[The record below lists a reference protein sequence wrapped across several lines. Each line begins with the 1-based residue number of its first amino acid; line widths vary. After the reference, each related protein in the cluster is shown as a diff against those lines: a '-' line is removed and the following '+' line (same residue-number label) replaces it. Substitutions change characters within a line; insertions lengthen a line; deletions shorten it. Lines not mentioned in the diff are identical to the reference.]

1 MKYLNTKDIE
11 ALCEKRITLIEK
23 LEIGTLSKEDF
34 IIENYQMMKPYQKVN
49 YDVNSVEEGILKYH
63 YFNTMAKKLMLEA
76 DGIEFKDP
84 NRCEKLR
91 DKAFDFYLKKDKI
104 TLNMLE
110 FIGYKDVEAY
120 FIHMKSKSLEGLI
133 YEIRFN
139 NHEKVVLHSKDRKIL
154 YKLKEAN
161 CFFDERMAS
170 VIDDYVNTKIY

>member
-11 ALCEKRITLIEK
+11 ALCIRRLELIEQ
-23 LEIGTLSKEDF
+23 LELGELSKEDF
-34 IIENYQMMKPYQKVN
+34 IMENYQMMQPYQKVS
-49 YDVNSVEEGILKYH
+49 YEISSVEEGILKYH

-76 DGIEFKDP
+76 DAIEFKNP
-84 NRCEKLR
+84 NKCENLR

-104 TLNMLE
+104 TLKMLE
-110 FIGYKDVEAY
+110 FVEFKEVEAY

-139 NHEKVVLHSKDRKIL
+139 SHEKVVLHSKDRKIL

>member
-1 MKYLNTKDIE
+1 MKYLNTKEIE
-11 ALCEKRITLIEK
+11 ALCEKRITLIEQ

-49 YDVNSVEEGILKYH
+49 YDVNSIQEGTIKYH
-63 YFNTMAKKLMLEA
+63 YFNTLAKKLMLEA

-84 NRCEKLR
+84 NRSEKLR
-91 DKAFDFYLKKDKI
+91 DKAFDFYSKKDKI

-110 FIGYKDVEAY
+110 FMGYKDVEAY

-133 YEIRFN
+133 YEIRFSN
-139 NHEKVVLHSKDRKIL
+139 QEKVVLHSKDRKIL

-161 CFFDERMAS
+161 CFFEERMAS
-170 VIDDYVNTKIY
+170 VIEDYVNTKIY

>member
-1 MKYLNTKDIE
+1 
-11 ALCEKRITLIEK
+11 
-23 LEIGTLSKEDF
+23 
-34 IIENYQMMKPYQKVN
+34 
-49 YDVNSVEEGILKYH
+49 
-63 YFNTMAKKLMLEA
+63 MLE
-76 DGIEFKDP
+76 
-84 NRCEKLR
+84 
-91 DKAFDFYLKKDKI
+91 Y
-104 TLNMLE
+104 
-110 FIGYKDVEAY
+110 IGYKDVEAY